1 MIETTSKKE
10 RLERR
15 RKKAEKMI
23 FAIGITAVVFV
34 VATYAWFIGTTQVLV
49 NSFTLSVKSGDG
61 LSISITG
68 DPGSFSNEVTISQEI
83 LEDLLTTEYTAEA
96 GNRNYWDDYGL
107 VPVSTVGQIDTEGS
121 NIIMYNK
128 TSVSSLTGGYR

>member
-61 LSISITG
+61 LSISLTG
-68 DPGSFSNEVTISQEI
+68 DPGSFSNEVTILQE
-83 LEDLLTTEYTAEA
+83 
-96 GNRNYWDDYGL
+96 
-107 VPVSTVGQIDTEGS
+107 
-121 NIIMYNK
+121 
-128 TSVSSLTGGYR
+128 